1 MNGNGM
7 MDMFRSQ
14 LMTMTMFSTM
24 NGNNKQSGGGSSTMT
39 DSLYGM
45 LYIFLITQFVDFLC
59 KNVPHLIA
67 SIVKYYKNKI
77 NSSKL
82 VNSLSVTIN
91 NQVHIKSS
99 SIIIKLSITDN
110 ENIIG
115 QALMDFITNNN
126 NTKHVSF
133 NKTNFILNQEDI
145 IEIADEIF
153 IQLVETTTTNEDV
166 TDPKK
171 TNNTIQTINLFSYT
185 LTMHQL
191 RGFLDKTTHEF
202 KLKLQNKLGT
212 DIYYFNQMPQQAI
225 KHMDGSKDYT
235 KMPNNCIFSMKKFYT
250 NRKFENLFGPEID
263 IIRNRVEF
271 FCKNKKWYDKKGI
284 PYTLGLLLS
293 GQAGAGKTSTIKCLA
308 NETHRH
314 IININLNN
322 DITKNQLESLF
333 FNEVIFTLNVATGK
347 TEQFCIPLEHR
358 IYVLEDIDCQSDM
371 VMERS
376 LKTNPILPMPLI
388 TKNTETGS
396 AGPQDTSQKI
406 DLSFLLNLLD
416 GILETPGR
424 IIIMTS
430 NHPKLLDHALI
441 RPGRIDVIADFKKCD
456 NETIIEMIEYFY
468 DVTLDDTENDLI
480 MQLIDYTISPA
491 EMGKIMFENFND
503 YTHAIKK
510 VVDAAA
516 PFVEPVSVSVQVS
529 VQAQAQAQAQAPTQ
543 AQAKAQAKAIDD
555 STSLDTIDQ
564 EMRDANR
571 ATIST
576 KDTQQK
582 KSWNDRSARV
592 GQQEKDHGFFEKMG
606 DYLAPSNN
614 ISYKNFANAFHQDDT
629 HLGSREGSRNGLH
642 RTIVPFTGCSDGNP
656 MDSTFKQG
664 LYGDQQSKDDLFGGK
679 FQIVE
684 DSSNNE
690 FNNSG
695 LSYSSF

>member
-1 MNGNGM
+1 MNPTMMPTTQHSNGNGM

-14 LMTMTMFSTM
+14 LMTMTMFSSM
-24 NGNNKQSGGGSSTMT
+24 NGNNKQSGTGSGSSGSSGNTMT

-59 KNVPHLIA
+59 KNAPLLLA
-67 SIVKYYKNKI
+67 QIVKFYKHKI

-153 IQLVETTTTNEDV
+153 IQLVETTTTNEDA

-171 TNNTIQTINLFSYT
+171 MNNTVQTINLFSYT

-191 RGFLDKTTHEF
+191 RSFLDKTTHEF

-263 IIRNRVEF
+263 VIRNRVEF

-376 LKTNPILPMPLI
+376 LKTNPILPMPLS

-516 PFVEPVSVSVQVS
+516 MPFIEPVS
-529 VQAQAQAQAQAPTQ
+529 
-543 AQAKAQAKAIDD
+543 AQAKASDD
-555 STSLDTIDQ
+555 ITSLDTIDQ
-564 EMRDANR
+564 EIRDANR
-571 ATIST
+571 ATISN

-582 KSWNDRSARV
+582 RSWNDRSARV
-592 GQQEKDHGFFEKMG
+592 GHQEKDHDFFEKMG
-606 DYLAPSNN
+606 DYLEPTND
-614 ISYKNFANAFHQDDT
+614 ISYKNFASALHQDET
-629 HLGSREGSRNGLH
+629 HVGEKYSREGSRIGLH
-642 RTIVPFTGCSDGNP
+642 HNIIDRNP
-656 MDSTFKQG
+656 MDSTFKKG
-664 LYGDQQSKDDLFGGK
+664 LYGDQNSKDDLFNKK
-679 FQIVE
+679 FQIE
-684 DSSNNE
+684 R
-690 FNNSG
+690 F
-695 LSYSSF
+695 

>member
-1 MNGNGM
+1 MNPPIIQSSSSSGSNNM

-14 LMTMTMFSTM
+14 LMTMTMFSSM
-24 NGNNKQSGGGSSTMT
+24 NGNGNRHGTGTGTGTSTMT
-39 DSLYGM
+39 DGLYGI

-59 KNVPHLIA
+59 KNAPILLA
-67 SIVKYYKNKI
+67 QFMKYYKDKI
-77 NSSKL
+77 KSSKL
-82 VNSLSVTIN
+82 ANSLSVTIN

-133 NKTNFILNQEDI
+133 NKTNFILNQDDI
-145 IEIADEIF
+145 IEIADDIF
-153 IQLVETTTTNEDV
+153 IQLIETSTSEDV

-171 TNNTIQTINLFSYT
+171 NINTVQTINLFSYS
-185 LTMHQL
+185 LSMHQL
-191 RGFLDKTTHEF
+191 RAFLDKTTYEF

-225 KHMDGSKDYT
+225 KLMDGSKDYT

-263 IIRNRVEF
+263 VIRNRVDF
-271 FCKNKKWYDKKGI
+271 FTKNKKWYDKKGI

-371 VMERS
+371 VMERT
-376 LKTNPILPMPLI
+376 LLPMPMP
-388 TKNTETGS
+388 TKNAETNINNS

-424 IIIMTS
+424 IIILTS

-456 NETIIEMIEYFY
+456 NETIIKMIEYFY
-468 DVTLDDTENDLI
+468 DIEINDTENNII
-480 MQLIDYTISPA
+480 MRLTDYTISPA

-510 VVDAAA
+510 VVDAAMPTIVAAA
-516 PFVEPVSVSVQVS
+516 PVQI
-529 VQAQAQAQAQAPTQ
+529 QAQAQS
-543 AQAKAQAKAIDD
+543 KASDD
-555 STSLDTIDQ
+555 NNKCTSLDTIDT
-564 EMRDANR
+564 EIRDANR
-571 ATIST
+571 ATISN

-582 KSWNDRSARV
+582 ISWNDRSARV
-592 GQQEKDHGFFEKMG
+592 GHQEKDHGFFEKMG
-606 DYLAPSNN
+606 DYLEPTND
-614 ISYKNFANAFHQDDT
+614 ISYKNFAT
-629 HLGSREGSRNGLH
+629 TLH
-642 RTIVPFTGCSDGNP
+642 RTNGGKPFQTLDNA
-656 MDSTFKQG
+656 FKQG